1 MPLFCTHK
9 HLNWNWTKTE
19 LVLNELKFLQLNSE
33 VESNLKCDSFVQ
45 VEDTFQEGQDK
56 KEEEQD
62 KRDIKEEDNAI
73 EMSEDF
79 DGKMHDGSDHEPGDW
94 AYCWIRW

>member
-1 MPLFCTHK
+1 MG
-9 HLNWNWTKTE
+9 
-19 LVLNELKFLQLNSE
+19 VQLNSE
-33 VESNLKCDSFVQ
+33 LCLVQ

-79 DGKMHDGSDHEPGDW
+79 DGKTHDGTEHEPGD
-94 AYCWIRW
+94 